1 MRSSAESCET
11 ATVRPRKRTGSAKR
25 SAVAEHRPV
34 SLKDLAI
41 HLKLSPTTL
50 SLVLNQSPGAE
61 SIPPE
66 TQERIFAAARVM
78 NYRPDY
84 LARSLRA
91 RRTYTVG
98 VMVPELSDG
107 YASLVL
113 GGIEDY
119 LLQKGYMYLVASH
132 RHEAK
137 LIDLHPRL
145 LMERRVEGVIAV
157 DTPLER
163 SLPLPLV
170 TVSGHQDL
178 PGFTNIV
185 LNHDKAAELALTHL
199 FALGHRRISFLKGQR
214 FSSDTTVRWNSIRRG
229 ARAMG
234 LEIQRDLVAQLEGA
248 EPSPQIGYAAASK
261 ILRAGKPFTALFAF
275 NDISAIGAIRAFRE
289 AGLNVPEDVSVIGF
303 DDIRSAAYH
312 IPALTTIRQPL
323 YRMGALA
330 AETLL
335 RRIGANHQPGSAE
348 SVEVDPELVVR
359 ESTCPARK
367 LDSMRTGGP

>member
-1 MRSSAESCET
+1 MESCDT
-11 ATVRPRKRTGSAKR
+11 ATVRPKKGTGPAKR
-25 SAVAEHRPV
+25 HTGADGRPV
-34 SLKDLAI
+34 SLKDLARR
-41 HLKLSPTTL
+41 LSLSPTTL

-61 SIPPE
+61 SIPRD
-66 TQERIFAAARVM
+66 TQERIFAEARRL

-84 LARSLRA
+84 VARSLRA

-113 GGIEDY
+113 GGIEDS
-119 LLQKGYMYLVASH
+119 LLDQGYMYLVASH

-137 LIDLHPRL
+137 LIELHPRL
-145 LMERRVEGVIAV
+145 LLERRVDGVIAV

-170 TVSGHQDL
+170 TVSGHRDL
-178 PGFTNIV
+178 PGFTNII
-185 LNHDKAAELALTHL
+185 LNHDKAAELALGHL
-199 FALGHRRISFLKGQR
+199 FALGHRRMAFLKGQP
-214 FSSDTTVRWNSIRRG
+214 FSSDTAVRWNSIRRG
-229 ARAMG
+229 ARAIG
-234 LEIQRDLVAQLEGA
+234 LEIHQDLVAQLEGA
-248 EPSPQIGYAAASK
+248 EPSPQIGYVAASK
-261 ILRAGKPFTALFAF
+261 ILRAGPPFTALFAF

-289 AGLNVPEDVSVIGF
+289 AGLRVPEDVSVIGF
-303 DDIRSAAYH
+303 DDIRGAAYH

-323 YRMGALA
+323 HRMGALA

-335 RRIGANHQPGSAE
+335 RRIAEHHQPGRAE

-359 ESTCPARK
+359 ESTCQARK
-367 LDSMRTGGP
+367 IDSIRTGRP